1 MKMKKETKRNIG
13 IAAVAVMIVLFSAK
27 LVLNKNTVDAKVYRY
42 DAKKNIFVSVEKIGY
57 KQIDKVSSYTGM
69 FEPNKETR
77 ISAEVQGKINEFYVD
92 GGSVVKKGQS
102 LIQLDNALLN
112 LQLQSLEV
120 QIKGLQSDVQRY
132 TVLAKAEAVQGVQL
146 EKVELGLQSAIIQK
160 NSVLEQIKK
169 TTIAAPFNGV
179 VTAKLSEVGAF
190 AAPGI
195 PLLQITDISFLKFT
209 INVPEVD
216 LRLFKMNQS
225 YTVFADVYPEK
236 ILRGRITLVGSK
248 GNNANSYPVQFTVQ
262 NMNGFEIKSG
272 MFGKVNIQEGEDQ
285 KNISISASSI
295 VGSNVKPQVY
305 LIKNGKATLHTISIS
320 KRMDNKVI
328 VSSGLNEGDI
338 IVQGGFINL
347 YDGANVV
354 FE

>member
-13 IAAVAVMIVLFSAK
+13 IAAVAVMIVLFSTK
-27 LVLNKNTVDAKVYRY
+27 LILNKNAVDAKVYRY
-42 DAKKNIFVSVEKIGY
+42 DVKKNIFVSAEKIGY
-57 KQIDKVSSYTGM
+57 KKIDKMLSYTGM

-77 ISAEVQGKINEFYVD
+77 VSAEVQGKINEYFVD
-92 GGSVVKKGQS
+92 AGSVVTKGQS
-102 LIQLDNALLN
+102 LIQLDNTLLN

-146 EKVELGLQSAIIQK
+146 EKVELALQSAIIQK
-160 NSVLEQIKK
+160 NSVLEQIKR
-169 TTIAAPFNGV
+169 TTIVAPFNGV
-179 VTAKLSEVGAF
+179 VTAKLSEIGAF

-195 PLLQITDISFLKFT
+195 PLLQITDISRLKFT
-209 INVPEVD
+209 INVSETD
-216 LRLFKMNQS
+216 LRLFKTNQS
-225 YTVFADVYPEK
+225 YNVFADVYPEK
-236 ILRGRITLVGSK
+236 VLQGRITLIGSK
-248 GNNANSYPVQFTVQ
+248 GNNANSYPIQFSVQ
-262 NMNGFEIKSG
+262 NTNGFEIKSG
-272 MFGKVNIQEGEDQ
+272 MFGKVNIQEGNEQ
-285 KNISISASSI
+285 NQISISASSI

-305 LIKNGKATLHTISIS
+305 LIKNGKAALHTISIS
-320 KRMDNKVI
+320 KRIDNKVI

-338 IVQGGFINL
+338 IVKGGFINL